1 MLRFLYAVIFSL
13 GFCGAVLAENS
24 DVSAAIGAQIEALE
38 QDDFAT
44 AFTYASPSIR
54 QIFRTPENFGTMV
67 QRGYPMVWRP
77 AQVEFLNQRI
87 EAGSLVQTVQITD
100 RKGVVHTLDY
110 LMLETA
116 QGWKIN
122 GVRLLDSNA
131 LAA

>member
-13 GFCGAVLAENS
+13 GFCGAVVAENS
-24 DVSAAIGAQIEALE
+24 DVSAAIEAQIEALE

>member
-13 GFCGAVLAENS
+13 GFCGAVVAENS
-24 DVSAAIGAQIEALE
+24 DVSAAIEAQIEALE

-110 LMLETA
+110 LMAETA

>member
-13 GFCGAVLAENS
+13 GFCGAVLAEDS

-54 QIFRTPENFGTMV
+54 QIFRTPENFGIMV

-87 EAGSLVQTVQITD
+87 EAGSLVQMVQITD

>member
-13 GFCGAVLAENS
+13 GFCGAVVAENS
-24 DVSAAIGAQIEALE
+24 EVSAAIEAQIEALE

>member
-13 GFCGAVLAENS
+13 GFCGAVVAENS
-24 DVSAAIGAQIEALE
+24 DVSAAIEAQIEALE

-87 EAGSLVQTVQITD
+87 EVGSLVQTVQITD

>member
-13 GFCGAVLAENS
+13 GFCGAVLAEDS

-54 QIFRTPENFGTMV
+54 QIFRTPENFGIMV

-87 EAGSLVQTVQITD
+87 EAGSLVQMVQITD

-131 LAA
+131 LAT